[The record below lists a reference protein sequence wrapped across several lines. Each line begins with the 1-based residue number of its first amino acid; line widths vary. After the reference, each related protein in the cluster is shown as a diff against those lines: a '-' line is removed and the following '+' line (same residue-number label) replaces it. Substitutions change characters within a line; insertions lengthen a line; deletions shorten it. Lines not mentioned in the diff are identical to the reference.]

1 MTVGATLS
9 TTAVGAISA
18 ALGVLAGGI
27 FTKSL
32 STCASLSLVR
42 RPGGVSTLGA

>member
-18 ALGVLAGGI
+18 ALGRRDRLTVGLGG
-27 FTKSL
+27 KP
-32 STCASLSLVR
+32 V
-42 RPGGVSTLGA
+42 